1 MEITTTLAAPR
12 LHEER
17 RVTMTVPVSEPEMP
31 DCAGAE
37 DDADLAEVEVEDG
50 EETEGEET
58 D

>member
-1 MEITTTLAAPR
+1 
-12 LHEER
+12 
-17 RVTMTVPVSEPEMP
+17 MTVPVSEPEMP